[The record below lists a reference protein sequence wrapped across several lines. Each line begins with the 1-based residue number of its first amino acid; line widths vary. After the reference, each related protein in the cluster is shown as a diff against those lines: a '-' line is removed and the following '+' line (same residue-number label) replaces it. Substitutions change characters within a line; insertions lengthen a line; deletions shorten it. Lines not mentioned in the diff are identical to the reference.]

1 MSWDPGFEAAFH
13 PKAIAI
19 VGASGSS
26 AAAEQRG
33 GHGGT
38 IFLRN
43 LKKLGFPGHIYPI
56 NPRAAEVLG
65 FQAYPSISAVPEH
78 VDLVIVSVSAP
89 DVPAV
94 LEDAAAAGAK
104 NIHLYCSGFTESGG
118 EVGRQL
124 DNVVK
129 EIAQREG
136 LRIIGPNCMG
146 LHVPAARIST
156 WDSVPTESG
165 PVAFISQSGGH
176 ASFVTRYGREFGI
189 HFSKVI
195 SYGNATVMD
204 CTDFLEYLAQD
215 PETKIIAQYI
225 EGVKD
230 GRKLLLLIKEINR
243 TKPVLVW
250 KGGSTEAGARAIST
264 HTGSLAGNKQV
275 WEAFFKQTGAV
286 PVNSADELAD
296 MVITFLHM
304 KPPKGRR
311 VAIIG
316 GGGGN
321 TVAATDVCAREGLEV
336 PVLTP
341 ETQRKLSEFV
351 PPAGTSVRNPLD
363 VGLVLRNVDLF
374 VRTMELVNADP
385 MVDAVIVD
393 IFLDLVK
400 EAGEEKIDEMGRMMC
415 ELALRGK
422 PMAATLYTF
431 GGDPT
436 IRAERAKLNKMLPE
450 AGIPIYRSLP
460 RAARALSRF
469 MDYHDFQKKLSE
481 SELRCKQ

>member
-19 VGASGSS
+19 VGASGSA

-38 IFLRN
+38 MFVRT
-43 LKKLGFPGHIYPI
+43 LKQLGYPGHIYPI
-56 NPRAAEVLG
+56 NPKGQDVLG
-65 FQAYPSISAVPEH
+65 CKAYPTISAVPEH
-78 VDLVIVSVSAP
+78 VDLVIVSASARH
-89 DVPAV
+89 VPAI
-94 LEDAAAAGAK
+94 LEDAAKAGAR
-104 NIHLYCSGFTESGG
+104 NVHLYCSGFTESGG
-118 EVGRQL
+118 ETGRQL
-124 DNVVK
+124 DNKLK
-129 EIAQREG
+129 EIARREG
-136 LRIIGPNCMG
+136 LRVLGPNCMG
-146 LHVPAARIST
+146 LHVPAARMST
-156 WDSVPTESG
+156 WDFMPAESG

-176 ASFVTRYGREFGI
+176 ASFITRYGREFGI
-189 HFSKVI
+189 KFSKVV

-204 CTDFLEYLAQD
+204 CTDFLEYFAHD
-215 PETKIIAQYI
+215 PETRIIGQYI
-225 EGVKD
+225 EGIKD
-230 GRKLLLLIKEINR
+230 GRKLTQMVREINR

-250 KGGSTEAGARAIST
+250 KGGVTEAGARAIST

-275 WEAFFKQTGAV
+275 WEAFYKQTGAV
-286 PVNSADELAD
+286 RVSSADEVAD

-304 KPPKGRR
+304 KPPQGRR

-321 TVAATDVCAREGLEV
+321 TVSATDNCAREGLEV
-336 PVLTP
+336 PVLTL
-341 ETQRKLSEFV
+341 ETQKELSKFV

-363 VGLVLRNVDLF
+363 MGIVLRDVDLF
-374 VRTMELVNADP
+374 LRTMELVNADP
-385 MVDAVIVD
+385 TIDVVIVD

-415 ELALRGK
+415 ELARRGK

-431 GGDPT
+431 GGDPA

-460 RAARALSRF
+460 RAARAIAKF
-469 MDYHDFQKKLSE
+469 MDYHDFQRDLTKWEGIS
-481 SELRCKQ
+481 